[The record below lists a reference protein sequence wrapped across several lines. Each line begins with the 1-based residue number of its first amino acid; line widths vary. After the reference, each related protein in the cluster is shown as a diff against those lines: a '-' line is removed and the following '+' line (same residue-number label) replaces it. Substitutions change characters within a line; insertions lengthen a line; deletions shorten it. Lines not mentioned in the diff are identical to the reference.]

1 MFEIISL
8 FASIFLQ
15 TTATSDFFNMN
26 IQRSILVYR
35 WKRRAWPSNGQIIVE
50 MSTWNII
57 NVCDA
62 QMCLLKRTKKVVT
75 EFFVVGSTQNM
86 KQPFLHP

>member
-1 MFEIISL
+1 MFEIISFFGSRPL
-8 FASIFLQ
+8 K
-15 TTATSDFFNMN
+15 TTASADFFNNQHLCTGGKGAQSRRMN
-26 IQRSILVYR
+26 AQ
-35 WKRRAWPSNGQIIVE
+35 GEGIVG

-57 NVCDA
+57 NVCKA

-75 EFFVVGSTQNM
+75 EFFVVGSMQNM